1 MPLASKQ
8 AGCRNLPL
16 SFFVS
21 VRRSFAFKCTLL
33 VLGWVLVAIAALQVP
48 AHQFWPAAFLGLSL
62 PVALVL
68 TGGLAVYWLLRNWRV
83 ALLPILL
90 LVLMWPHVQRG
101 FALHPLHLVPSG
113 EKAAGQKVQLL
124 SANVRIFNVYAQLR
138 DKNFSSSRKLIKWL
152 AEQPADVICLQE
164 FYNEPR
170 PSRTNKDVFQSV
182 RRIGPEAHRTPF
194 VSVTLRNAIGA
205 EFGLAIFSKFPIV
218 HRGTIHFGKLTQ
230 NHAMF
235 ADLRLPSG
243 DTIRVY
249 NAHLQSMSM
258 DERDIVDSYSSKDG
272 LKAKGVGLLRR
283 FKRGLVAR
291 SRQVDE
297 LVQHMQQCRYPILFC
312 ADLNDLPY
320 SYTYDQLA
328 DHLQNAHATIGNG
341 IGTTYN
347 GRLPFL
353 RIDQQFASSQ
363 WAIDD
368 FGVHYEIPYS
378 DHFPLTGTYRLK
390 K

>member
-1 MPLASKQ
+1 M
-8 AGCRNLPL
+8 
-16 SFFVS
+16 
-21 VRRSFAFKCTLL
+21 RRSFAFKCTLL
-33 VLGWVLVAIAALQVP
+33 VLGWVLLAIAALQVP
-48 AHQFWPAAFLGLSL
+48 AHQFWPAAFIGLSL
-62 PVALVL
+62 PVALLL
-68 TGGLAVYWLLRNWRV
+68 TGVLAVYWLLRNWRV
-83 ALLPILL
+83 ALLPLL
-90 LVLMWPHVQRG
+90 MLVLMWPHVQRG
-101 FALHPLHLVPSG
+101 FALHPLYLVPAD
-113 EKAAGQKVQLL
+113 AAAGPGQKVQLL

-138 DKNFSSSRKLIKWL
+138 DKDYASSRQLIKWI

-170 PSRTNKDVFQSV
+170 ITRANQASKGAFQSV
-182 RRIGPEAHRTPF
+182 QRIGPDAHRYPF
-194 VSVTLRNAIGA
+194 VSVTLRNAIDA
-205 EFGLAIFSKFPIV
+205 EFGLAIFSRFPIV
-218 HRGTIHFGKLTQ
+218 NQGTIRFGKLTQ

-243 DTIRVY
+243 DTMRVY

-258 DERDIVDSYSSKDG
+258 EERDIVDSYSSKDG

-291 SRQVDE
+291 SRQVDQ
-297 LVQHMQQCRYPILFC
+297 LIAHMSESRYPVLFC

-328 DHLQNAHATIGNG
+328 DHMQNAHATIGNG

-353 RIDQQFASSQ
+353 RIDQQFAGPQ
-363 WAIDD
+363 WTIED

-390 K
+390 TKTKE